1 MCFPKTKSIHSC
13 FRLINNEYV
22 LDARHIHPPR
32 YGREQNRQTDK
43 TLISWR
49 LHYFGVGEKD
59 HNQTP
64 SGILCTVII
73 GIKRNIVRR
82 AAEGSQERVGVQCG
96 VRGSGGSHLGESPEN
111 QRDEL

>member
-1 MCFPKTKSIHSC
+1 MPDTYILHNTAANKT
-13 FRLINNEYV
+13 
-22 LDARHIHPPR
+22 D
-32 YGREQNRQTDK
+32 RQTDK

-59 HNQTP
+59 HNQTL

-96 VRGSGGSHLGESPEN
+96 VRGSGGSHLGKSPEN